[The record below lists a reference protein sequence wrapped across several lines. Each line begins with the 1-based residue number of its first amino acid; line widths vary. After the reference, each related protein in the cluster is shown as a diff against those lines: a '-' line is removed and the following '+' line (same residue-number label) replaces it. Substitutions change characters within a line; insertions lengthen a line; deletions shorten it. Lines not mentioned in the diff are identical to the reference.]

1 MLTDFLWLSL
11 KTQSHSTCRHH
22 YGCYRQRHIFSVF
35 TIQLPVLFGKN
46 THEI

>member
-11 KTQSHSTCRHH
+11 KTQSHSISRHH
-22 YGCYRQRHIFSVF
+22 YGCYRQRHIFSAF
-35 TIQLPVLFGKN
+35 TVQLPVLFGKN